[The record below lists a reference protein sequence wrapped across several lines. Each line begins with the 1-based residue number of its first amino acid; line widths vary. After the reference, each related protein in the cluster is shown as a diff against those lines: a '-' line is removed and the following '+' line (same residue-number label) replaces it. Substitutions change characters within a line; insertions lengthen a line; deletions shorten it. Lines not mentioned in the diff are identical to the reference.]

1 MSGEHKA
8 NNFTEITNFKFL
20 ELFDL
25 EEIQKLQDL
34 FSVATGVA
42 TLITETDGTP
52 ITKPSGFCC
61 LCNDLI
67 RKTEVGLKNCL
78 ISDSIIGRSKE
89 DGPSIQRCF
98 SGGLIDAGASIIV
111 EGKHIANWLIGQVL
125 DEDYKIEDLLNYAD
139 VIGVDRGIYM
149 EELSKVKRMSKQQF
163 EDVCNFLYLNAQQLS
178 KYAIKNINLTQE
190 INQRLI
196 KEAEIEKINNE
207 LEERINHRTLQL
219 EELNSELEETNAI
232 LEEEVIERQRVEDE
246 IRILNEE
253 LENKVLERT
262 CQLQAINSKLETE
275 ITERIKIEDI
285 LRESEYKFK
294 FLSYHD
300 NLTGLFNRRY
310 YEEEIKR
317 MDVEENLPISIIMGD
332 VNSLKLVNDAF
343 GHDRGDE
350 LLQKAATCIQTEC
363 RAGDV
368 VARWG
373 GDEFVI
379 LLPRTTSEEAKRIVK
394 KIKVASI
401 NQQVNAI
408 HMSISFGW
416 ASKERGEDDILKV
429 LKNAEDHMYRL
440 KTIENAG
447 LRGNV
452 IGTIINTLHE
462 KNPREEQHSKRVSD
476 ISQRIGR
483 ALDLPEMEIS
493 SLRIIGLLHDIGKI
507 AIEESILNKP
517 TKLTDLEWEEVKQH
531 PSIGYRILSSSN
543 DMLELAEL
551 VLLHHERWD
560 GGGYPHGIKGEAIP
574 MLTRIITLADSYDA
588 MTSARPYRKPLKE
601 EEATLEIKNNAGIQF
616 DPYISRIFIEKV
628 IGRPWD

>member
-1 MSGEHKA
+1 MSGEPTT
-8 NNFTEITNFKFL
+8 NNFAENSKYKFL

-34 FSVATGVA
+34 FSAATGVA
-42 TLITETDGTP
+42 TLITEPDGTP
-52 ITKPSGFCC
+52 ITRPSGFCC
-61 LCNDLI
+61 LCNDVI
-67 RKTEVGLKNCL
+67 RKTGIGLKNCL

-89 DGPSIQRCF
+89 DGPRIQRCF
-98 SGGLIDAGASIIV
+98 SGGLIDAGASIII
-111 EGKHIANWLIGQVL
+111 EGKHIANWLVGQVL
-125 DEDYKIEDLLNYAD
+125 DEDYKIEDLLDYAD
-139 VIGVDRGIYM
+139 VIGVDQRIYK

-178 KYAIKNINLTQE
+178 KYAIKNINLNIE
-190 INQRLI
+190 IKQNLI
-196 KEAEIEKINNE
+196 SEEETKILNYE
-207 LEERINHRTLQL
+207 LEERVKYRTLQL

-232 LEEEVIERQRVEDE
+232 LEEEILERQRAEDE

-253 LENKVLERT
+253 LEGKVLERT
-262 CQLQAINSKLETE
+262 RQLLSMNTKLEEE
-275 ITERIKIEDI
+275 ITERIKMEDV

-300 NLTGLFNRRY
+300 NLTGLYNRRY

-343 GHDRGDE
+343 GHDKGDE
-350 LLQKAATCIQTEC
+350 LLQKAANCIQTEC

-379 LLPRTTSEEAKRIVK
+379 LLPCTTSEAAKRIVK
-394 KIKVASI
+394 KIKVACI

-416 ASKERGEDDILKV
+416 ASKERGEEDILKV

-440 KTIENAG
+440 KTIENVG

-476 ISQRIGR
+476 ISQKIGR
-483 ALDLPEMEIS
+483 ALGLSEMEIS
-493 SLRIIGLLHDIGKI
+493 SLRLIGLLHDIGKI

-517 TKLTDLEWEEVKQH
+517 NKLTDQEWEEVKQH

-560 GGGYPHGIKGEAIP
+560 GKGYPQGIKGEAIP
-574 MLTRIITLADSYDA
+574 ILARIITLADSYDA
-588 MTSARPYRKPLKE
+588 MTSERPYRKPLKE
-601 EEATLEIKNNAGIQF
+601 DAATLEIKNNAGIQF
-616 DPYISRIFIEKV
+616 DPVIARIFVEKV